1 MSYSQ
6 MFQRPVQAGT
16 WVPLPSSMVAVLLAG
31 QRSEKTTFL
40 PS

>member
-6 MFQRPVQAGT
+6 MFQRPVQAFS
-16 WVPLPSSMVAVLLAG
+16 PPALPSTVAGLLAG
-31 QRSEKTTFL
+31 QRIAKTTFL